1 MKKNIERKD
10 KGDSSIRPGDSSIR
24 KLWAWG
30 EECAAQGEGKENT
43 SSGRK

>member
-10 KGDSSIRPGDSSIR
+10 KGLRPGDSSIR

-43 SSGRK
+43 SRGRK

>member
-10 KGDSSIRPGDSSIR
+10 KGLRPGDSNIR

-30 EECAAQGEGKENT
+30 EECAAQEGKENT
-43 SSGRK
+43 SRGRK